1 MERISAFADS
11 IISRNKFAFVI
22 GRYKL
27 DPAVMLHEVMHELSS
42 KKLKGIL
49 LKIDYEK
56 AYDIINWNFVEEVP
70 SRKGFDPW
78 LQSWIMKT

>member
-1 MERISAFADS
+1 
-11 IISRNKFAFVI
+11 
-22 GRYKL
+22 
-27 DPAVMLHEVMHELSS
+27 MLHEVMHELSS

>member
-1 MERISAFADS
+1 
-11 IISRNKFAFVI
+11 
-22 GRYKL
+22 
-27 DPAVMLHEVMHELSS
+27 MLHEVMHELSS

-70 SRKGFDPW
+70 RKGFDPW